1 MGSNLAKRAQS
12 GFLAVTGK
20 LLCTSSSTLFMI
32 CRILAEGLAGDSI
45 SYVLD
50 GIDAS
55 DLPAMYRHFISM
67 LRKSLNGFRYHSIA
81 SSISW

>member
-1 MGSNLAKRAQS
+1 MA
-12 GFLAVTGK
+12 
-20 LLCTSSSTLFMI
+20 LLLWQANYFALLPQRSSMI
-32 CRILAEGLAGDSI
+32 CWILAEGLAGGLI

-55 DLPAMYRHFISM
+55 DLPAMDRHFISM
-67 LRKSLNGFRYHSIA
+67 LRKSLNGVRYRSIA